1 MKVEI
6 NIKSN
11 NILMELYNGEKIRTP
26 ILLSKALELIDDLP
40 TSIEQMDNYI
50 RFENQLHQQIQ
61 FLRVFY
67 DVWTIEINFLGN
79 FGKKVNLQYKY
90 LKTRTVKAIVINL
103 FSGIFIG
110 TFDCGTYTLTEQ
122 ESRIQSL
129 RKAIDLLDIKLK
141 KFSLC
146 KYCGMKL
153 PYNLKEKCEFC
164 GVELNI
170 AEILLK

>member
-1 MKVEI
+1 
-6 NIKSN
+6 
-11 NILMELYNGEKIRTP
+11 MELFNGEKIRTP

-40 TSIEQMDNYI
+40 TSIEIKDNYI
-50 RFENQLHQQIQ
+50 RFENQIHQQFQ

-67 DVWTIEINFLGN
+67 NVWTIEINFLENSGI
-79 FGKKVNLQYKY
+79 KVNLQYKY
-90 LKTRTVKAIVINL
+90 LRTRTVKAIVIN
-103 FSGIFIG
+103 FFYGIFIG
-110 TFDCGTYTLTEQ
+110 TFDCGTYSLTKQ

-129 RKAIDLLDIKLK
+129 RKVIDLIDMKLK

-146 KYCGMKL
+146 KYCGMKI
-153 PYNLKEKCEFC
+153 PYNLKERCEFC